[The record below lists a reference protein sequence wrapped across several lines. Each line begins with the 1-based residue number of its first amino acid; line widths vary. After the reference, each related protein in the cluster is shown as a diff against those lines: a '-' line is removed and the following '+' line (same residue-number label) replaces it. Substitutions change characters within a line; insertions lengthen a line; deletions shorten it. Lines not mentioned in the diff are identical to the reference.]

1 MGRHRLLRQRPI
13 IAIQKGGPL
22 VKARLKASAMKSSRT
37 TRSDCSLPM
46 NEALPHLLLL
56 TVIFFITFMAR
67 IILAPLLP
75 AIQAELAI
83 GHSSAGNLFFILSG
97 GYCLSLLSTSYL
109 TGRFQHRTLILASTI
124 GLALALFT
132 ATTVETESGLRATA
146 FLLGLAAGLYLP
158 SGISAVTHLTCA
170 PHWGRAL
177 AIHELAPNLSFI
189 LAPLAAELMLRL
201 AGWRMGMGVMGIL
214 TLLLGLCYLL
224 YGRGTDFHGQRP
236 DRQATRNLLGRPF
249 FWLLVVMFSLGI
261 SSTLGTYTMLPLY
274 LVSAHGLDHGQANA
288 LLAMS
293 RVAALPMALAGG
305 WVADRLGPVLT
316 IRGVFL
322 LTGMATI
329 ALGLLEGPW
338 LKGAVFGQPILAV
351 CFFPAGFSAL
361 SALSPPGHRS
371 MAVALTIP
379 MAFLMGGGGVPLV
392 IGWLGEAGFFSQA
405 FVLTGGLIALG
416 AGLTALLP
424 PLDE

>member
-1 MGRHRLLRQRPI
+1 
-13 IAIQKGGPL
+13 
-22 VKARLKASAMKSSRT
+22 MKPSRT
-37 TRSDCSLPM
+37 MGSNCSLPISA
-46 NEALPHLLLL
+46 ALPHLLLL
-56 TVIFFITFMAR
+56 TVIFFTTFMAR

-75 AIQAELAI
+75 AMQVELAFD
-83 GHSSAGNLFFILSG
+83 HSRAGNLFFILSG

-132 ATTVETESGLRATA
+132 ATAVETINGLRTMA

-189 LAPLAAELMLRL
+189 LAPLAAELMLHL
-201 AGWRMGMGVMGIL
+201 AGWRIGLSAMGTL
-214 TLLLGLCYLL
+214 TLLLGLLYLL
-224 YGRGTDFHGQRP
+224 YGRGTDFPGQRP

-249 FWLLVVMFSLGI
+249 LWLLVAMFSLGI
-261 SSTLGTYTMLPLY
+261 SSTLGTYNMLPLY
-274 LVSAHGLDHGQANA
+274 LVSAHGMDHSHANA

-305 WVADRLGPVLT
+305 WVADRLGPVRT

-338 LKGAVFGQPILAV
+338 LKGAVFAQPVLAV

-379 MAFLMGGGGVPLV
+379 IAFLLGGGGVPLA
-392 IGWLGEAGFFSQA
+392 IGWLGDAGLYPQA
-405 FVLTGGLIALG
+405 FVLTGALITLG
-416 AGLTALLP
+416 AGLTTLLP
-424 PLDE
+424 PLDQ